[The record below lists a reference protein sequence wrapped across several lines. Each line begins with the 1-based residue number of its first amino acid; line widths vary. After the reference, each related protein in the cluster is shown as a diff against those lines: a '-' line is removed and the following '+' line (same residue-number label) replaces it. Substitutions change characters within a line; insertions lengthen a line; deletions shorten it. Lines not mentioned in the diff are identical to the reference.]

1 MTLALYGKSR
11 RRQWMLVALAL
22 IGIAGAL
29 SAAVAM
35 LTPAGAASVTPTF
48 VSGNPSC
55 AGPNESLGFAHG
67 FKPTPEGNPTGTFPL
82 PNGGSITV
90 TENGAQTGIDWTS
103 TFPILAVIVKGGP
116 NANVYYYTPGG
127 SLGDT
132 GLVTPLNNSQPFG
145 LSHVEFCWNTDPTPT
160 PTPTEPT
167 EPPETVTETATPTPE
182 TPTPTNTPVTA
193 TPTNTPVTATPT
205 NTPVTATPT
214 NTPVTPTP
222 TNTPVTPTST
232 PQVPTPTP
240 EIPTPTPEIPTPVPT
255 ATPEPP
261 TAVPTQAPTNVEP
274 EPTETSAEAG
284 ERIPGPTPIAPSTG
298 AGNGAAGGGL
308 NLLLIVAGLAALGSG
323 LTLTLAGKRQRG

>member
-11 RRQWMLVALAL
+11 RRQWMLAALAL

-29 SAAVAM
+29 SAAFGLRQSASAIVPGNVP
-35 LTPAGAASVTPTF
+35 LNPAHV
-48 VSGNPSC
+48 
-55 AGPNESLGFAHG
+55 
-67 FKPTPEGNPTGTFPL
+67 
-82 PNGGSITV
+82 
-90 TENGAQTGIDWTS
+90 GAQNS
-103 TFPILAVIVKGGP
+103 TFPDAGTETCPTPPAGQAGWWGWHFLMPANNNFTSLSVTFQSAGTFSASPFPGSVFVATPDASHAYIWTPTDDILTA
-116 NANVYYYTPGG
+116 G
-127 SLGDT
+127 SATSSGS
-132 GLVTPLNNSQPFG
+132 NSFFN
-145 LSHVEFCWNTDPTPT
+145 LSHTCPG
-160 PTPTEPT
+160 T
-167 EPPETVTETATPTPE
+167 EPPETVTPTSTPTPV
-182 TPTPTNTPVTA
+182 TATPTNTPVTA

-323 LTLTLAGKRQRG
+323 LTLTVAGNRRRG